1 MTGWQNPLY
10 VRYSNCDNYL
20 SSVKKLVCLSTWKRN
35 ASIFNFLQDVI
46 RLTSELPNLF
56 KSYEVPFPKWN
67 HLDFLW
73 AIDANT
79 LLYPEVLKNMEEIRK
94 TVPEWNEN

>member
-1 MTGWQNPLY
+1 MSQ
-10 VRYSNCDNYL
+10 C
-20 SSVKKLVCLSTWKRN
+20 
-35 ASIFNFLQDVI
+35 FNFLQDVI

-79 LLYPEVLKNMEEIRK
+79 LLYQSEFSQ
-94 TVPEWNEN
+94 